1 MLAHGVVIAGGHVEA
16 RVTPVTRVEAGIGNG
31 HPPRGGED
39 ICDVRNTVMIN
50 YSFRDPSLSHVSRGQ
65 IWYPAIKMNGFIS
78 KNPSFMRKYDAKK
91 YG

>member
-1 MLAHGVVIAGGHVEA
+1 MLAHGIVIAGGHLET
-16 RVTPVTRVEAGIGNG
+16 RVTPVTSVEAGIGDG

-50 YSFRDPSLSHVSRGQ
+50 YSFRDPCLSHVRRGQ
-65 IWYPAIKMNGFIS
+65 IWYPAIKMIGFIS
-78 KNPSFMRKYDAKK
+78 KNLSFIQKYDAKK